1 MQRLVHV
8 LGPESPAM
16 WPLLLPMLQHSLD
29 AANNR
34 EPELLED
41 GLQLWLVALRNAPSA
56 DAQAQQVGPEMH
68 LLCRDGVEGCT
79 CAVCSTRMASC
90 WSPQWPCP

>member
-1 MQRLVHV
+1 MAPRGVNPLRPLPAQVLLALQRLVHV

-29 AANNR
+29 AAHNR

-41 GLQLWLVALRNAPSA
+41 GLQLWLVAVRNAPNA
-56 DAQAQQVGPEMH
+56 DAQTQQVRSM
-68 LLCRDGVEGCT
+68 L
-79 CAVCSTRMASC
+79 
-90 WSPQWPCP
+90 WPSL